1 MPADS
6 VLPVFQTRDP
16 RWGGGDKL
24 DKGKVQKARGER
36 GFPSS
41 ALYTV

>member
-1 MPADS
+1 M
-6 VLPVFQTRDP
+6 
-16 RWGGGDKL
+16 GGGDKL